1 MTRIDNFQI
10 HLFHIAFKRTLN
22 VNLSYYNSNA
32 NENSFSYK
40 RLAPCR
46 VQSKEYQ
53 AFTVEHMEWSLYY
66 LKYQLLDLLSGKRS
80 FKMKVNVQHN
90 SLRRAI
96 ESSTGVCSW
105 GQTVGSF
112 LSRTG

>member
-1 MTRIDNFQI
+1 MQSSKQGVSGIYCRTR
-10 HLFHIAFKRTLN
+10 
-22 VNLSYYNSNA
+22 
-32 NENSFSYK
+32 E
-40 RLAPCR
+40 
-46 VQSKEYQ
+46 
-53 AFTVEHMEWSLYY
+53 MESDY
-66 LKYQLLDLLSGKRS
+66 LKYHLLDLLRGKRS